1 MGVAMRHVR
10 LALLLMLAVA
20 VAAPS
25 AAAQPAPAVAPEP
38 AAAAPPDPPIY
49 TSSWAL
55 VIGINAYHK
64 VRPTLNYAV
73 ADARAVAAA
82 LPGLGFPRENIR
94 VLLDGE
100 ATKARIETILY
111 RDFARM
117 GPDDRLLVYFAG
129 HGETLPIRGGEEGY
143 LLPADADPQALPLT
157 AIPMDDM
164 RRIGQRL
171 RAKHTLFVMDAC
183 FSGFA
188 LTRDIVPGPVADD
201 VLTTA
206 LREPVVQVITA
217 GRKGERALEEG
228 GHGLFTRRVLD
239 GLRVLPGAGP
249 RGLLTASRLAT
260 WVEERVIRDSRGR
273 MTPQYGRLDGEGQF
287 VFVKADAQLAAVEPP
302 RGRPRPTISKELIRE
317 YGTLS
322 IRGRLSGVEVW
333 LDEQKIGETEAGTV
347 LVLDNL
353 EAGIHRLTGR
363 KVGYADW
370 ERQVAIGANR
380 RTEITIDIEA
390 PRPAGGVDP
399 DVQRRWQ
406 AGVWLQIQR
415 MNEQKARCAA
425 EAERGR
431 VAREQALR
439 YGKTKEADLSA
450 RKLAE
455 KSACVAVAER
465 EIAKLHAML
474 NQPPPEAPGS
484 ELTLEERYARDLSL
498 LFAALRRVTAW
509 LDDRDDVDYDAFVEQ
524 MDALGRDLEG
534 FKGRYARLQAVSPSR
549 KFAETLVDASQALIA
564 SAAAWRRETVAHGEA
579 GRLKSVVGVAPP
591 RTAAKLPATTR
602 ATREQSQQS
611 FTATI
616 ELRDAARRDRLAH
629 WDTAQRLIQ
638 EASAIAPPQFTSLGR

>member
-1 MGVAMRHVR
+1 MRLVR
-10 LALLLMLAVA
+10 PALLLWLAVA
-20 VAAPS
+20 VAATS
-25 AAAQPAPAVAPEP
+25 AVAQPAPAVVPEP
-38 AAAAPPDPPIY
+38 APPAARPPAY
-49 TSSWAL
+49 ANSWAL
-55 VIGINAYHK
+55 VIGVNAYQK

-73 ADARAVAAA
+73 ADARAMAAV

-94 VLLDGE
+94 VLVDGE

-117 GPDDRLLVYFAG
+117 GADDRLLVYFAG

-143 LLPADADPQALPLT
+143 LLPVDADPQALPLT
-157 AIPMDDM
+157 AIPMDDV

-188 LTRDIVPGPVADD
+188 LTRDIVPGPVSDD
-201 VLTTA
+201 VLTIA

-239 GLRVLPGAGP
+239 GLRVLPETDA
-249 RGLLTASRLAT
+249 RGFLTATRLAT

-287 VFVKADAQLAAVEPP
+287 VFIKPDAPLAAVE
-302 RGRPRPTISKELIRE
+302 RRERPRPTISKEVIRE

-322 IRGRLSGVEVW
+322 VRGRLSGIELW
-333 LDEQKIGETEAGTV
+333 LDEQKIGETEAGTA

-353 EAGIHRLTGR
+353 EAGVHRLTGR
-363 KVGYADW
+363 KAGYADW

-390 PRPAGGVDP
+390 PRPSGGVEP

-415 MNEQKARCAA
+415 MNEQKSRCAA

-439 YGKTKEADLSA
+439 YGKTKEADLYA

-455 KSACVAVAER
+455 KTACVALAER

-484 ELTLEERYARDLSL
+484 ELTLEERYERDLSL
-498 LFAALRRVTAW
+498 LFTALRRVTAW

-524 MDALGRDLEG
+524 MDALGRDLQG
-534 FKGRYARLQAVSPSR
+534 FKSRYARLQAASPGR
-549 KFAETLVDASQALIA
+549 KFAETLVDASTALIA
-564 SAAAWRRETVAHGEA
+564 SAAAWRREAVAHREA
-579 GRLKSVVGVAPP
+579 ARLKSAVDATAKPP
-591 RTAAKLPATTR
+591 SVKLPATER
-602 ATREQSQQS
+602 ATREQSRQS
-611 FTATI
+611 LTATL
-616 ELRDAARRDRLAH
+616 ELRDAARRDRLGH

-638 EASAIAPPQFTSLGR
+638 EASAIAPPQFSAVSR

>member
-1 MGVAMRHVR
+1 MRHVR
-10 LALLLMLAVA
+10 FALLLMLAVA
-20 VAAPS
+20 LAATC
-25 AAAQPAPAVAPEP
+25 AVAQPAPGVAPEP
-38 AAAAPPDPPIY
+38 APTPAGPPVY
-49 TSSWAL
+49 TNSWAL
-55 VIGINAYHK
+55 VIGINTYQK
-64 VRPTLNYAV
+64 VRPILNYAV
-73 ADARAVAAA
+73 ADARAVAAV

-94 VLLDGE
+94 VLLDGD

-117 GPDDRLLVYFAG
+117 GSDDRLLVYFAG

-143 LLPADADPQALPLT
+143 LLPVDADPQALPLT

-239 GLRVLPGAGP
+239 GLRVLPGSDG
-249 RGLLTASRLAT
+249 RGLLTATRLAT

-287 VFVKADAQLAAVEPP
+287 VFIKPDAQLAAVEPP
-302 RGRPRPTISKELIRE
+302 RDRPRPKISKEIIRE

-333 LDEQKIGETEAGTV
+333 LDEQKIGETEAGTA

-353 EAGIHRLTGR
+353 EAGVHRLAGR
-363 KVGYADW
+363 KAGYKDW
-370 ERQVAIGANR
+370 ERQVAIAANR

-390 PRPAGGVDP
+390 PRPPGGVEP
-399 DVQRRWQ
+399 EAQRRWQ
-406 AGVWLQIQR
+406 AGIWLQIQR
-415 MNEQKARCAA
+415 MNEQKTRCAA

-439 YGKTKEADLSA
+439 HGKTKEADLYA

-455 KSACVAVAER
+455 KTACVAVAAR

-484 ELTLEERYARDLSL
+484 ELTLEERYERDLSL

-509 LDDRDDVDYDAFVEQ
+509 LDDRDGVDYEAFVEQ
-524 MDALGRDLEG
+524 MDALGRDLDG
-534 FKGRYARLQAVSPSR
+534 FKSRYARLQAASPNQ
-549 KFAETLVDASQALIA
+549 KFTETLVEASNALIA
-564 SAAAWRRETVAHGEA
+564 SAAAWRRETVAYREA
-579 GRLKSVVGVAPP
+579 ARLRSMVDAAPKRPSV
-591 RTAAKLPATTR
+591 KLPATER

-616 ELRDAARRDRLAH
+616 ELRDAARRDRLGH

-638 EASAIAPPQFTSLGR
+638 EASAIAPPQFSAVSR